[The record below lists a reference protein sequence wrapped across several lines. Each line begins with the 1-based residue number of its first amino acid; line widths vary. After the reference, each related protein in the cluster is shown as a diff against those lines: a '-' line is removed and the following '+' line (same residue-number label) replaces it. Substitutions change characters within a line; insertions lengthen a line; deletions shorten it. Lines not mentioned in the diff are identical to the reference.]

1 MLIRVI
7 AQNTVSGNP
16 CRGWVHLD
24 KRGNFNAFIDEGY
37 LGSQPIQE
45 LLDAGEIESISV
57 NITTKEYN
65 RLKKWKA
72 NQ

>member
-1 MLIRVI
+1 MLIRVVCE
-7 AQNTVSGNP
+7 NTSMGNP
-16 CRGWVHLD
+16 RRGWVHVD
-24 KRGNFNAFIDEGY
+24 ERGNFNAFIDEGY

-45 LLDAGEIESISV
+45 LLSAGEIESISV

-72 NQ
+72 SQ